1 MTTDGPGASWH
12 DSLTHAHLRQ
22 IFAVLEA
29 AHDVPS
35 GSSYRETLVEALARV
50 FGVRGTTFFCG
61 ETYDDMFKDPDPTLQ
76 GIGERLMQNYR
87 ERWSEKDI
95 FALPS
100 ARSVL
105 VDRGFIT
112 VDQIPHLPAAQREY
126 FAGQLVPH
134 GLGRAAALHLR
145 FADGA
150 AILGLFDDE
159 RRWTPPDVVA
169 MQTLARHLQANA
181 RARSMLAPQPP
192 ADLDRL
198 LSPRQ
203 REVASLVG
211 QGLTNAEIASRLT
224 VTEATV
230 KKYISRIFAA
240 TGLTNRSMLAIAV
253 RYQH

>member
-1 MTTDGPGASWH
+1 MTDGPVTSWH

-150 AILGLFDDE
+150 AILACSMTSAGGRPRTSSPCRPWRDIC
-159 RRWTPPDVVA
+159 RR
-169 MQTLARHLQANA
+169 
-181 RARSMLAPQPP
+181 MLAPARCWRP
-192 ADLDRL
+192 
-198 LSPRQ
+198 SHPR
-203 REVASLVG
+203 
-211 QGLTNAEIASRLT
+211 
-224 VTEATV
+224 
-230 KKYISRIFAA
+230 IS
-240 TGLTNRSMLAIAV
+240 TGC
-253 RYQH
+253 